1 MSATLETAA
10 DGQFRLAG
18 DLSADTV
25 PTLAHRSGDLFK
37 GQGPVDVDLSGVQ
50 RSDSA
55 GVALLV
61 EWMVEAHRREREIR
75 YLNIPA
81 QMLSIARV
89 SSLDHV
95 LPLIRD

>member
-1 MSATLETAA
+1 MSARLETAP

-18 DLSADTV
+18 ELSADSV
-25 PTLAHRSGDLFK
+25 PALAHRGADLFK
-37 GQGPVDVDLSGVQ
+37 GDGPVDVDLSGVE
-50 RSDSA
+50 RSDSV